1 MRARWKLVS
10 TCCSHLTPRIP
21 FINKISKLVT
31 WINWVLYK
39 IWDND
44 TTTGILNNHE
54 LLLGVTSQ
62 QISHLLVIDLEIADA
77 HAEHGILCFLSDGPK
92 QPIHALEE
100 EPLISSRSHTLTYK
114 WWVLLRPQHGMG
126 LACPSHSIGEAGHV
140 EPIHYVWDQGLHTG
154 QIDLLI
160 RYRFGKNYL
169 ELKRFV
175 TEPIL
180 DRINRLGSIINNIN
194 LCIISE
200 GAWTYRIILYLDY
213 R

>member
-1 MRARWKLVS
+1 
-10 TCCSHLTPRIP
+10 
-21 FINKISKLVT
+21 
-31 WINWVLYK
+31 
-39 IWDND
+39 
-44 TTTGILNNHE
+44 
-54 LLLGVTSQ
+54 
-62 QISHLLVIDLEIADA
+62 
-77 HAEHGILCFLSDGPK
+77 
-92 QPIHALEE
+92 
-100 EPLISSRSHTLTYK
+100 
-114 WWVLLRPQHGMG
+114 MG

-200 GAWTYRIILYLDY
+200 NAWTYRIILYLDY